1 MRPTRPGITRSGK
14 SHPGTWARNHTQ
26 ADSDR
31 ARQVTVAYV
40 RSGRFQRAVSK
51 TLFQSRKVGQHAVI
65 KESFAILAAAQIR
78 GRLHMQLLAL
88 NIYTSPSSRRMP
100 AHAADRV
107 CLRFSVLSLIG

>member
-1 MRPTRPGITRSGK
+1 M
-14 SHPGTWARNHTQ
+14 
-26 ADSDR
+26 
-31 ARQVTVAYV
+31 AYV

>member
-51 TLFQSRKVGQHAVI
+51 TLFQSRKVDQHAVI

-100 AHAADRV
+100 AHAAPRT
-107 CLRFSVLSLIG
+107 